1 MELLNIAL
9 PIVYA
14 LVGVA
19 LVWFIIELV
28 MTVRTARK
36 TVKSVKKQID
46 PTLENVGKITASL
59 EPAVANVNRLQSEVS
74 KRKGMLEVELD
85 EFLLVYR
92 HLSQLVKRSRQPL
105 HVLTLEISGVTGER
119 RQEAM
124 KILGKAICSALRES
138 DICSRYG
145 DCRYLV
151 LLLGVREGNGAFIAG
166 RVLGAFDNLYN
177 DDGCVVNYQIQQV
190 NE

>member
-59 EPAVANVNRLQSEVS
+59 EPAVANVNRLTEQ
-74 KRKGMLEVELD
+74 LQPTVE
-85 EFLLVYR
+85 
-92 HLSQLVKRSRQPL
+92 
-105 HVLTLEISGVTGER
+105 HVNSITASL
-119 RQEAM
+119 
-124 KILGKAICSALRES
+124 
-138 DICSRYG
+138 
-145 DCRYLV
+145 
-151 LLLGVREGNGAFIAG
+151 
-166 RVLGAFDNLYN
+166 
-177 DDGCVVNYQIQQV
+177 
-190 NE
+190 